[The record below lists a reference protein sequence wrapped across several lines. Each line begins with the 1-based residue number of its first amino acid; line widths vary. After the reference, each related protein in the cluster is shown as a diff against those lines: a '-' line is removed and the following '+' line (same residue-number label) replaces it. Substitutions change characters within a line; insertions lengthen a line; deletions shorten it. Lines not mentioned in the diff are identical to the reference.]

1 MRVYERM
8 YTRLLNGILESL
20 NVLSPVKTKQALQAL
35 CLLKTAIK
43 EAEEIFILIV
53 GGTEVHSTFW
63 GAFTVQSVIRMK
75 ASLRMWEFWIR
86 KSQEDS

>member
-1 MRVYERM
+1 MRVYEGM

-43 EAEEIFILIV
+43 EAEEIFISKESIP
-53 GGTEVHSTFW
+53 TKH
-63 GAFTVQSVIRMK
+63 
-75 ASLRMWEFWIR
+75 
-86 KSQEDS
+86 

>member
-1 MRVYERM
+1 MRVYEMM

-43 EAEEIFILIV
+43 EAEEIFISKESIP
-53 GGTEVHSTFW
+53 TKH
-63 GAFTVQSVIRMK
+63 
-75 ASLRMWEFWIR
+75 
-86 KSQEDS
+86 

>member
-1 MRVYERM
+1 MCVYERM

-43 EAEEIFILIV
+43 EEEEIFISKESIP
-53 GGTEVHSTFW
+53 TKH
-63 GAFTVQSVIRMK
+63 
-75 ASLRMWEFWIR
+75 
-86 KSQEDS
+86 

>member
-35 CLLKTAIK
+35 CLLKTAIE
-43 EAEEIFILIV
+43 EAEEIFISKESIP
-53 GGTEVHSTFW
+53 TKH
-63 GAFTVQSVIRMK
+63 
-75 ASLRMWEFWIR
+75 
-86 KSQEDS
+86 

>member
-43 EAEEIFILIV
+43 EAERIFISKESIP
-53 GGTEVHSTFW
+53 TKH
-63 GAFTVQSVIRMK
+63 
-75 ASLRMWEFWIR
+75 
-86 KSQEDS
+86 

>member
-1 MRVYERM
+1 M

-43 EAEEIFILIV
+43 EAEEIFISKESIP
-53 GGTEVHSTFW
+53 TKH
-63 GAFTVQSVIRMK
+63 
-75 ASLRMWEFWIR
+75 
-86 KSQEDS
+86 

>member
-20 NVLSPVKTKQALQAL
+20 NVLSPVKTKQPLQAL

-43 EAEEIFILIV
+43 EAEEIFISKESIP
-53 GGTEVHSTFW
+53 TKH
-63 GAFTVQSVIRMK
+63 
-75 ASLRMWEFWIR
+75 
-86 KSQEDS
+86 